1 MAGAGIATAQP
12 APEQPAPE
20 PPAPEQPSPAPEQP
34 SPEQPAPLDPSTP
47 TVPVRG
53 RVIDA
58 LGRPVRNATVTV
70 EGTEVTVRTDR
81 DGWFRLRAP
90 MGSTLVVDSKAFGTA
105 LATVTGDVLDDIV
118 LLTEAQLG
126 ETITVESEAPAA
138 APGAAQL
145 DRKEL
150 QRVPGTGGDIV
161 RALTLMPGVVNLQLP
176 IGFSG
181 VVIRGSSP
189 QDSKVLI
196 DDFEVPVLFHAIGFR
211 AVVPPEAIA
220 ALDYIPG
227 GFDVSMG
234 RATSGIVALTTR
246 AGNDKRTTQAE
257 VSLIDGGLLAQG
269 PAGEDT
275 RYLFALRRSTIDL
288 VLPSVI
294 PDSANLSLTTVPR
307 YYDGQLRLDH
317 QYNKQWKLTLSSI
330 ATDDIF
336 ELFTTKNEEAKSK
349 RFYNRTRFVRV
360 TAAARY
366 KHGPWSANIA
376 LSGLAQQFLFES
388 GLYQKINI
396 RTPTI
401 TPRFEVTRN
410 EPKALGLKDVVWR
423 TGAEIQSGRG
433 SIDLALPVE
442 QREGE
447 VMTQPDPE
455 DTSVKFNGA
464 VWVTDFAA
472 WTSLAANFDPRVR
485 VTAGV
490 RTEYYVRPNEFSLQ
504 PRAEVA
510 VKVADHWKVRLS
522 AGAFRRP
529 PEYNSEFLSKTAD
542 SERSQQNI
550 IGLQYEPRDGARV
563 QASAYY
569 TDRSHLITRN
579 MDGSLGN
586 NGRGKTTGAELLATY
601 RGGPW
606 FAWLSYSYSHST
618 RIDRPGEDSRLFDFD
633 QPHSMNAA
641 VSWQRGRWQL
651 GGRFQLY
658 SGLPNTPITGSVLDS
673 DANFY
678 IPVPDRVNSDR
689 APIHHQL
696 DLRVDFNWKAGPI
709 AMTAFLDVQNVY
721 MNESIVAYFYSYD
734 YSQRAAFKSL
744 PIIPSIGLRGIF

>member
-1 MAGAGIATAQP
+1 MMFLRRVVPILMAGAGIASAQP
-12 APEQPAPE
+12 APEQPV
-20 PPAPEQPSPAPEQP
+20 
-34 SPEQPAPLDPSTP
+34 PEQPAPLDPSTP
-47 TVPVRG
+47 TVAVRG

-58 LGRPVRNATVTV
+58 LGRPVRNATVTI
-70 EGTEVTVRTDR
+70 EGTSESAKTGR
-81 DGWFRLRAP
+81 DGWFNLRAP
-90 MGSTLVVDSKAFGTA
+90 IGSTLVVDSRTFGTA
-105 LATVTGDVLDDIV
+105 LATVTGELLDDIV

-150 QRVPGTGGDIV
+150 QRIPGTGGDIV
-161 RALTLMPGVVNLQLP
+161 RALTIMPGVVNLQLP
-176 IGFSG
+176 LGFSG

-196 DDFEVPVLFHAIGFR
+196 DEFEVPVLFHSIGFR
-211 AVVPPEAIA
+211 AVVPAETIA

-246 AGNDKRTTQAE
+246 AGDDKRSTQAE

-269 PAGEDT
+269 PAGDKT

-288 VLPSVI
+288 ILPSVI

-317 QYNKQWKLTLSSI
+317 QYTKRWKLTLSSI

-336 ELFTTKNEEAKSK
+336 ELFTTKNEDAKSK
-349 RFYNRTRFVRV
+349 RFFNRTRFVRV

-366 KHGPWSANIA
+366 KHGPWSANLA
-376 LSGLAQQFLFES
+376 LSGLAQQFLFEA
-388 GLYQKINI
+388 GQFQRIDI
-396 RTPTI
+396 RTPTV
-401 TPRFEVTRN
+401 TPRFEVTRA
-410 EPKALGLKDVVWR
+410 EQKAIGLKDVVWR

-433 SIDLALPVE
+433 AIDLALPVE
-442 QREGE
+442 RREGE
-447 VMTQPDPE
+447 VMTMPDPE

-490 RTEYYVRPNEFSLQ
+490 RAEYYVRPDEFSLQ
-504 PRAEVA
+504 PRGEVA
-510 VKVADHWKVRLS
+510 IKVADHWKVRLS

-529 PEYNSEFLSKTAD
+529 PEFNSEFLSKTAN
-542 SERSQQNI
+542 SERSKQTI
-550 IGLQYEPRDGARV
+550 AGVQYEPRDGVRV
-563 QASAYY
+563 QGSVYY
-569 TDRSHLITRN
+569 TDRSALITRN

-586 NGRGKTTGAELLATY
+586 NGRGKTSGAELLATY

-606 FAWLSYSYSHST
+606 FGWLSYSYSNST
-618 RIDRPGEDSRLFDFD
+618 RVDRPGEDSRLFDFD

-658 SGLPNTPITGSVLDS
+658 SGLPNTPINNSVLDS

-678 IPVPDRVNSDR
+678 IPVPGEVNSDR

-696 DLRVDFNWKAGPI
+696 DLRVDYSWKWGPV
-709 AMTAFLDVQNVY
+709 AMTAFLDLQNTY

-734 YSQRAAFKSL
+734 YSQRAAFTSL
-744 PIIPSIGLRGIF
+744 PLIPSIGLRGIL